1 MLTIYMALGWGFVL
15 PTLSRV
21 FQEADVL
28 KGTTPLH
35 HHDERL

>member
-15 PTLSRV
+15 PTLSLV
-21 FQEADVL
+21 CLAADVFT
-28 KGTTPLH
+28 GTTPLH